1 MVVFVS
7 EGASRGETSRGR
19 RDDDDDDDDDDG
31 EGGDDAFDGG

>member
-1 MVVFVS
+1 VVVFVS

-19 RDDDDDDDDDDG
+19 RDDDDDDDG